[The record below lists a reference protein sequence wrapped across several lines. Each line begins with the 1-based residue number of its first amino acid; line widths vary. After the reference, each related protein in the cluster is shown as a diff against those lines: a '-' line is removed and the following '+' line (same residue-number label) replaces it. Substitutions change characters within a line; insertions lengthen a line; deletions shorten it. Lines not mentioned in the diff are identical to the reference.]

1 MNGQTLQ
8 AGESMSL
15 SVLFLARDEGAV
27 FGKLIVETSVG
38 GFIVQVMLF
47 AGIHC
52 LSMVWQSSAD
62 VSVYVH
68 VWPYSSSG
76 VVDLHARAIAA
87 WR

>member
-1 MNGQTLQ
+1 LAEEYGVNGQTLQ

-47 AGIHC
+47 AGIH
-52 LSMVWQSSAD
+52 
-62 VSVYVH
+62 
-68 VWPYSSSG
+68 
-76 VVDLHARAIAA
+76 
-87 WR
+87 